1 MEQLE
6 SRLTFKT
13 KEIEKALEDRIK
25 YGEVRDYVNEE
36 SDRVK
41 TEIIE

>member
-1 MEQLE
+1 MTATCNQQ
-6 SRLTFKT
+6 T